1 MKRVKNLT
9 ENKVLINTF
18 KKLKTKIHL
27 NKGGFKNSSFYLLKY
42 NRFVFLKIGLTHTSS
57 NTSCIF
63 LKKVLLNSVDQKKN
77 FINPNRPFIKT
88 TLMFIN

>member
-18 KKLKTKIHL
+18 KKSKLKNYL
-27 NKGGFKNSSFYLLKY
+27 NKSFLKKKDFFLLKY
-42 NRFVFLKIGLTHTSS
+42 RQPKFKFFFKFFSKSLFYRNIFKTFFFLKQK
-57 NTSCIF
+57 NIF
-63 LKKVLLNSVDQKKN
+63 LNSQKSFNLVK
-77 FINPNRPFIKT
+77 I